1 MEMGSAQQFLKGKTV
16 LVTGATGFLAKVLLE
31 KLLRIQSDLKKLY
44 LLLRASDAN
53 AATKRL
59 HDEIISKDLF
69 RVLRDKWGSD
79 FGSFI
84 SEKVVAVAG
93 DVSLANLGLNEENA
107 ENEISKEI
115 DIIVNVAA
123 TTNFDERFDIAI
135 GVNTMGARNVLNFAK
150 TCPKIQALLH
160 VSTAYVCGEAK
171 VDGKVIKEEP
181 FQMGQT
187 LNGVTKLDI
196 EEENILLE
204 KRLEELRAKNVDGNA
219 LKFAMKD
226 YGIERAKLHG
236 WPNTYS
242 FTKAMG
248 EMILSHLKNN
258 IPLII
263 VRPTI
268 VSSTFKEPFPGWI
281 EGFRT
286 IDSVIGG
293 YGKGMVTHFLGRP
306 RTIVDV
312 IPVDMV
318 INSMIA
324 ALKLIIHSKNGA
336 HQQENYIYHIGSSFR
351 NPLTMSR
358 ISNLSY
364 LYFSKNP
371 LTQKNGKPIIVS
383 KAKFLTSLHSFQ
395 RHMMIRYLLPL
406 KGLNLVNKVCC
417 LNFFQDVYRSRLR
430 KVQKVI
436 RMAEIYE
443 PYLVFK
449 ASFNDANTES
459 LRRTTKMENA
469 GDVGFDF
476 EFDPLSI
483 DWTDYMINV
492 HIPGFIKFA
501 MK

>member
-1 MEMGSAQQFLKGKTV
+1 MELGSAQFLKGKTI
-16 LVTGATGFLAKVLLE
+16 LVTGATGFLGKVFVE

-44 LLLRASDAN
+44 LLLRASDAD

-69 RVLRDKWGSD
+69 KILRDKWGAD
-79 FGSFI
+79 FDSFI
-84 SEKVVAVAG
+84 SEKIIAVEG
-93 DVSLANLGLNEENA
+93 DVSVANLGLEDENNV
-107 ENEISKEI
+107 EKNKISNEI

-135 GVNTMGARNVLNFAK
+135 GVNTMGALNVLNFAK

-171 VDGKVIKEEP
+171 EDGEVIKEEP

-196 EEENILLE
+196 EKEKILLE
-204 KRLEELRAKNVDGNA
+204 KRLQELEAKNVHGNA
-219 LKFAMKD
+219 LKSAMVD
-226 YGIERAKLHG
+226 YGIERANLYG
-236 WPNTYS
+236 WPNTYA

-248 EMILSHLKNN
+248 EMFLSHLKDN

-293 YGKGMVTHFLGRP
+293 YGKGIVTYFLGRP
-306 RTIVDV
+306 KTIVDV
-312 IPVDMV
+312 V
-318 INSMIA
+318 
-324 ALKLIIHSKNGA
+324 
-336 HQQENYIYHIGSSFR
+336 
-351 NPLTMSR
+351 
-358 ISNLSY
+358 
-364 LYFSKNP
+364 
-371 LTQKNGKPIIVS
+371 
-383 KAKFLTSLHSFQ
+383 
-395 RHMMIRYLLPL
+395 
-406 KGLNLVNKVCC
+406 LNLVSKVLC
-417 LNFFQDVYRSRLR
+417 LSFCQDAYRSGHR
-430 KVQKVI
+430 KVERVI
-436 RMAEIYE
+436 RMAKIYE
-443 PYLVFK
+443 PYLLFK
-449 ASFNDANTES
+449 AVFNDGNTES
-459 LRRTTKMENA
+459 LRMATKMEKA
-469 GDVGFDF
+469 TGGFDF

-492 HIPGFIKFA
+492 HIPGLIKFV